1 MKLKKVPGE
10 YFAPCN
16 GCVFNHPMGC
26 TKPHETVCEFDGD
39 IFVVDEEASPEE
51 QQNETKPRFN
61 PEWGCQM
68 KTLKT
73 ILSFPQA
80 IISVTLA
87 HVFML
92 TADLLAVLTRGAY
105 GIGDFFQTEAENAA
119 KVMGEEE

>member
-1 MKLKKVPGE
+1 
-10 YFAPCN
+10 
-16 GCVFNHPMGC
+16 
-26 TKPHETVCEFDGD
+26 
-39 IFVVDEEASPEE
+39 
-51 QQNETKPRFN
+51 
-61 PEWGCQM
+61 M

-92 TADLLAVLTRGAY
+92 AADLLAVLTRGAD

-119 KVMGEEE
+119 KAIRKEE

>member
-1 MKLKKVPGE
+1 
-10 YFAPCN
+10 
-16 GCVFNHPMGC
+16 
-26 TKPHETVCEFDGD
+26 
-39 IFVVDEEASPEE
+39 
-51 QQNETKPRFN
+51 
-61 PEWGCQM
+61 M

-80 IISVTLA
+80 ILSVTLA